1 MRRAFGAV
9 TGRSHAVSR
18 PKRVSVEVSMVEF
31 GRYGIATPR
40 SRNRVLAVVA
50 LNTPNCGGRGRP
62 VASVYLEYVACGRR
76 RAVPFAAAAML
87 DPRLLEN
94 PAFSEAWRLA
104 DMYGDGGEVRNARAL
119 GRIRKF
125 MSKGT
130 CIIGPADRMKGEVK

>member
-1 MRRAFGAV
+1 M
-9 TGRSHAVSR
+9 
-18 PKRVSVEVSMVEF
+18 
-31 GRYGIATPR
+31 
-40 SRNRVLAVVA
+40 LAVVA

-62 VASVYLEYVACGRR
+62 VASVYLEYAACGRR
-76 RAVPFAAAAML
+76 RAVPFAAASML

>member
-1 MRRAFGAV
+1 M
-9 TGRSHAVSR
+9 SR

-62 VASVYLEYVACGRR
+62 VASVYLEYVAGGRR
-76 RAVPFAAAAML
+76 RAVPFAAASML